1 MKKISKSLLSVFLC
15 LLFVMLCVVPAAG
28 AGDDWGSFRGSA
40 DNNAVVDFSL
50 PLPAEA
56 MLAYRFALKDADDW
70 ATNIS
75 EPLLSGGS
83 LVIAVGD
90 ELLILDRQGKA
101 AYRYALASAIG
112 YNCRLALAG
121 ELVIV
126 PLADASVQAIR
137 FADGETVWQ
146 TEPVVTMDEN
156 GAAQYHSIQSAIAFD
171 GESLYIPTVCFD
183 VATYAPVR
191 GELLC
196 VNAQNGEVRWQYDNT
211 DGGYNWNGA
220 AVRDGK
226 VILAGQDGNVS
237 VFDEKTGSLLSSLSL
252 SAPVSAVV
260 TYAEGAYYTVASDGV
275 FYQFTVDGDG
285 RIAQTGS
292 VAFAYS
298 STSSPAI
305 SGGKA
310 YVGGLWE
317 ASLDWS
323 NPAKGV
329 FAVIDL
335 ASMTLE
341 KKLEAPAEV
350 KASPLV
356 STENGTRAYFTCNN
370 YPGALY
376 CYDGKAVDEVYV
388 PTGSDQNYCIASP
401 IASDD
406 GAVYYWN
413 DSGALFAVKKSE
425 PAAPGDIDA
434 DGEITTSDARLLL
447 RMAVHLD
454 KMPQQI
460 LSLGDI
466 NKDGAIT
473 TADARLLLRQAIGLD
488 GGGVL

>member
-1 MKKISKSLLSVFLC
+1 MKKNSKSLLSVFLC

-237 VFDEKTGSLLSSLSL
+237 VFDEKTSIYSGRRRQNSADRLRCLCLFFHLLSGNLRRQSLCRRL
-252 SAPVSAVV
+252 V
-260 TYAEGAYYTVASDGV
+260 
-275 FYQFTVDGDG
+275 
-285 RIAQTGS
+285 GS
-292 VAFAYS
+292 VFGLVQSCERCLRRHRPGFHDIGEKIGS
-298 STSSPAI
+298 S
-305 SGGKA
+305 
-310 YVGGLWE
+310 
-317 ASLDWS
+317 
-323 NPAKGV
+323 
-329 FAVIDL
+329 
-335 ASMTLE
+335 
-341 KKLEAPAEV
+341 
-350 KASPLV
+350 
-356 STENGTRAYFTCNN
+356 R
-370 YPGALY
+370 
-376 CYDGKAVDEVYV
+376 
-388 PTGSDQNYCIASP
+388 
-401 IASDD
+401 
-406 GAVYYWN
+406 
-413 DSGALFAVKKSE
+413 
-425 PAAPGDIDA
+425 
-434 DGEITTSDARLLL
+434 
-447 RMAVHLD
+447 
-454 KMPQQI
+454 
-460 LSLGDI
+460 
-466 NKDGAIT
+466 
-473 TADARLLLRQAIGLD
+473 
-488 GGGVL
+488 